1 MSICTCFVSF
11 ILVLSN
17 VKEAFFLRRN
27 VYSKMGRGGSIR
39 MLAYQSQKKGKRG
52 VDRKKVEAALYEL
65 SNQIRRLDQK
75 LTMKVENNISSQYYE
90 KLNEIALVKN
100 QCMQLE
106 KNTREQSK

>member
-1 MSICTCFVSF
+1 
-11 ILVLSN
+11 
-17 VKEAFFLRRN
+17 
-27 VYSKMGRGGSIR
+27 

-90 KLNEIALVKN
+90 KLNEIALVKK
-100 QCMQLE
+100 QCIQLE

>member
-1 MSICTCFVSF
+1 MSIFTCFVSF

-27 VYSKMGRGGSIR
+27 VYSKMERGGSIR
-39 MLAYQSQKKGKRG
+39 MLAYQSPKKGKRG

-75 LTMKVENNISSQYYE
+75 LIMKVENNISNQYYE
-90 KLNEIALVKN
+90 KLNEIALVKK
-100 QCMQLE
+100 QCIQLE
-106 KNTREQSK
+106 KNTREQRK